1 MKASIPLLSF
11 FLLVFPSCEENKT
24 NIEDTNSSPPS
35 ISIVSPTNNSTVNDT
50 VFINCESIDDIEV
63 ARVELWVDDDSTGV
77 ADSSAPYILPWVT
90 NNYKN
95 GIHTLFVRSYDNTGN
110 NADSEIITLSVDNF
124 LVFYTTFGYVG
135 INDAGFSIVQAAD
148 SSYIILGSTG
158 NDILL
163 LKADR
168 KGAEQWSRVFGG
180 SQFDEA
186 RHIQQTSDG
195 GYIISGTTKSY
206 GFGGSD
212 IWLIKTDPSG
222 LIEWNTYFGGTH
234 NEHGGQVLQTSDGGF
249 ILIGDRDFSGD
260 GSLDIWLIRTNSLGD
275 SLWTKTFGGENIDQ
289 GSDIISFE
297 NGGFMLLGSTTSY
310 GNGGADIWIIKT
322 DSNGNEEWNHSY
334 GGGSDDYGQSILQ
347 TSDGGYIIRSVI
359 ESFGDGNTAVGLLR
373 ISSTG
378 DEVWSK
384 TFGGSGGAGGN
395 ALRETYE
402 GGYILV
408 CNYYNHGNSAFDTWL
423 IKINP
428 SGNLLWDKTFGG
440 INHDYGFSVL
450 QTFDGGF
457 ALAGSTYNL
466 GNGDANYS
474 DLWLIKTDP
483 EGNTVSFSE

>member
-1 MKASIPLLSF
+1 M
-11 FLLVFPSCEENKT
+11 
-24 NIEDTNSSPPS
+24 
-35 ISIVSPTNNSTVNDT
+35 
-50 VFINCESIDDIEV
+50 
-63 ARVELWVDDDSTGV
+63 
-77 ADSSAPYILPWVT
+77 
-90 NNYKN
+90 
-95 GIHTLFVRSYDNTGN
+95 HTLFVRSYDNTGN

-124 LVFYTTFGYVG
+124 LVFYTTFGYEG
-135 INDAGFSIVQAAD
+135 INDAGYSIVQTAD

-212 IWLIKTDPSG
+212 IWLVKTDPSG
-222 LIEWNTYFGGTH
+222 FIEWNTYFGGTH
-234 NEHGGQVLQTSDGGF
+234 NEHGGQVLQTPDGGY

-260 GSLDIWLIRTNSLGD
+260 GNQDIWLIRTNSLGD

-378 DEVWSK
+378 DEVWNK

-408 CNYYNHGNSAFDTWL
+408 CNYYNHGNSAFDIWL

-428 SGNLLWDKTFGG
+428 SGNLIWDKTFGG
-440 INHDYGFSVL
+440 TNHDYGSSVL

-474 DLWLIKTDP
+474 DLWLIKTDA
-483 EGNTVSFSE
+483 EGNTVSFPE

>member
-1 MKASIPLLSF
+1 MKTQIL
-11 FLLVFPSCEENKT
+11 FLPVVLITLYSCEENK
-24 NIEDTNSSPPS
+24 NNLKDTNTSPPS
-35 ISIVSPTNNSTVNDT
+35 IFIVSPTNNSTVNDT
-50 VFINCESIDDIEV
+50 VFINCESNDDDGVE
-63 ARVELWVDDDSTGV
+63 RVELWIDDDSTSV
-77 ADSSAPYILPWVT
+77 VDSIAPYTLPWVT

-124 LVFYTTFGYVG
+124 LVFYTTFGYIG
-135 INDAGFSIVQAAD
+135 INDAGYSIVQTAD

-163 LKADR
+163 FKADR
-168 KGAEQWSRVFGG
+168 NGSEQWSQVFGG

-234 NEHGGQVLQTSDGGF
+234 NEHGGQVLQTSDGGY

-260 GSLDIWLIRTNSLGD
+260 GNQDVWLIRINSLGD

-373 ISSTG
+373 INSTG
-378 DEVWSK
+378 DELWSK

-395 ALRETYE
+395 ALQETYE

-408 CNYYNHGNSAFDTWL
+408 CNYYNHGNSAYDIWL

-428 SGNLLWDKTFGG
+428 SGNLIWDKTFGG
-440 INHDYGFSVL
+440 TNHDYGFSVL

-457 ALAGSTYNL
+457 GLAGSTFNL
-466 GNGDANYS
+466 GNGDGNYS

>member
-1 MKASIPLLSF
+1 M
-11 FLLVFPSCEENKT
+11 
-24 NIEDTNSSPPS
+24 
-35 ISIVSPTNNSTVNDT
+35 
-50 VFINCESIDDIEV
+50 
-63 ARVELWVDDDSTGV
+63 
-77 ADSSAPYILPWVT
+77 
-90 NNYKN
+90 
-95 GIHTLFVRSYDNTGN
+95 
-110 NADSEIITLSVDNF
+110 
-124 LVFYTTFGYVG
+124 
-135 INDAGFSIVQAAD
+135 
-148 SSYIILGSTG
+148 
-158 NDILL
+158 
-163 LKADR
+163 
-168 KGAEQWSRVFGG
+168 
-180 SQFDEA
+180 
-186 RHIQQTSDG
+186 
-195 GYIISGTTKSY
+195 
-206 GFGGSD
+206 
-212 IWLIKTDPSG
+212 IKTDPSG
-222 LIEWNTYFGGTH
+222 FIEWNTYFGGTY
-234 NEHGGQVLQTSDGGF
+234 NEHGGQVLQSSDGGY

-260 GSLDIWLIRTNSLGD
+260 GNQDVWLIRINSLGD

-378 DEVWSK
+378 DEVWNK

-395 ALRETYE
+395 AIQETYE

-408 CNYYNHGNSAFDTWL
+408 CNYYNHGTSAYDIWL

-428 SGNLLWDKTFGG
+428 SGNLIWDKSFGG
-440 INHDYGFSVL
+440 TNHDYGFSVL

-457 ALAGSTYNL
+457 SLAGSTFNL

>member
-1 MKASIPLLSF
+1 MKTPISLLPIV
-11 FLLVFPSCEENKT
+11 LLIFWSCEEKKDDET
-24 NIEDTNSSPPS
+24 IDTTPPS
-35 ISIVSPTNNSTVNDT
+35 VSITFPNNNSTVNDT
-50 VFINCESIDDIEV
+50 VVIACVSTDDDEV
-63 ARVELWVDDDSTGV
+63 EKVELWINGNSTGV
-77 ADSSAPYILPWVT
+77 ADSTAPFTLTWIT
-90 NNYKN
+90 NNYEN
-95 GIHTLFVRSYDNTGN
+95 GEYTLFVRSYDKTGN
-110 NADSEIITLSVDNF
+110 IADSETIILSVNNF
-124 LVFYTTFGYVG
+124 LVFYKTFGYEGV
-135 INDAGFSIVQAAD
+135 NDDGYSIVQTAD

-163 LKADR
+163 FKADR

-222 LIEWNTYFGGTH
+222 WIEWNTHFGGTH
-234 NEHGGQVLQTSDGGF
+234 NEHGGQVLQTPDGGY

-260 GSLDIWLIRTNSLGD
+260 GNQDIWLIRTNSLGD

-297 NGGFMLLGSTTSY
+297 NEGFILLGSTTSY

-347 TSDGGYIIRSVI
+347 IPDGGYIIRSVI

-378 DEVWSK
+378 DEIWNK

-408 CNYYNHGNSAFDTWL
+408 CNYYNRGNSAFDIWL
-423 IKINP
+423 IKINL
-428 SGNLLWDKTFGG
+428 SGNLIWDKTFGG
-440 INHDYGFSVL
+440 TNHDYGFSVL

-457 ALAGSTYNL
+457 DLAGSTYNL
-466 GNGDANYS
+466 GNGDDNYS

-483 EGNTVSFSE
+483 EGNTVSSPE